1 MSLPLSMGWTAL
13 LILLI
18 VLSAFA
24 VIASTHGSR
33 ELYGQLQQLEARRW
47 YLEEEYSRLLLE
59 QSTWASHHRIET
71 VAADDLGLT
80 APDHQRTR
88 LVAK

>member
-1 MSLPLSMGWTAL
+1 MSLRMGMGWTAAL
-13 LILLI
+13 LLLI

-24 VIASTHGSR
+24 IIASTHHSR
-33 ELYGQLQQLEARRW
+33 DLYGQLQEFEASRW

-71 VAADDLGLT
+71 VAGTELGLA

-88 LVAK
+88 LVSK